1 MARDKRATTSSK
13 TTYTEARDSDDGEQ
27 DDELVASTSK
37 AKGKGRAKKQADDD
51 FDEGAFSLMSPPAA
65 DPARARSALTC
76 SVPPRR

>member
-1 MARDKRATTSSK
+1 MARDKRATTSK
-13 TTYTEARDSDDGEQ
+13 TTYTETRDSDDSEQ
-27 DDELVASTSK
+27 DDEPVASTSK
-37 AKGKGRAKKQADDD
+37 SKGKGRANKQADDD